1 MGIAYIVGFSIYFFK
16 KYKKRKLKAKVAAGL
31 VPPKEKKPKG
41 PQENIIIPPDP
52 AVVLGQRLPGE
63 RVFVEK
69 SHSSEGN
76 GDAKS
81 KAHLPPHRDNKK
93 KSSADSHVPS
103 ATTPIINQQKGES
116 VEKIDEF
123 DQ

>member
-31 VPPKEKKPKG
+31 VEPKEKKPKG

-52 AVVLGQRLPGE
+52 AVMLGQRSPGE
-63 RVFVEK
+63 RVFG
-69 SHSSEGN
+69 HSSEGN
-76 GDAKS
+76 GNAKF
-81 KAHLPPHRDNKK
+81 KAHLPPHGDNKK
-93 KSSADSHVPS
+93 KSLADSHVPS
-103 ATTPIINQQKGES
+103 ATTPITNQQKGES
-116 VEKIDEF
+116 VEKINEF